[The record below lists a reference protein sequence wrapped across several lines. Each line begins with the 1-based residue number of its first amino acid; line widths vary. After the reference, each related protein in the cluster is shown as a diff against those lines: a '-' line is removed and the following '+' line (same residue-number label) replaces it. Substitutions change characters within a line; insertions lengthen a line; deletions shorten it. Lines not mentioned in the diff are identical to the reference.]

1 MKNMFFCCFIGS
13 LFAAVRRLGETFPV
27 FGRNA
32 SGVWAK
38 RSQRLIHA
46 IFIGT
51 CSDKYFPLNTINPP
65 PERYK

>member
-38 RSQRLIHA
+38 RFRCLGETLPT
-46 IFIGT
+46 FDT
-51 CSDKYFPLNTINPP
+51 CNIY
-65 PERYK
+65 RYVF